1 MGAFDELAGAT
12 STREEDKEGTKKPA
26 ISKNKIRRGTVTS
39 EDYGDDAKTEM
50 NMIPEED
57 DEENSRNDGV
67 HNVFRDGPAPA
78 PAFQKRTEDEVFDD
92 KTMYSENIFVNDA
105 SSKKKDAAFN
115 FNLPKN

>member
-12 STREEDKEGTKKPA
+12 SMHEENKQQAGTKKAA
-26 ISKNKIRRGTVTS
+26 ISKNKIRRGTATS

-57 DEENSRNDGV
+57 DENSRNDGA
-67 HNVFRDGPAPA
+67 HNPFRDGIAPIKKTVA
-78 PAFQKRTEDEVFDD
+78 DEVFDD
-92 KTMYSENIFVNDA
+92 KTMYSENIFVNDT
-105 SSKKKDAAFN
+105 SSKKKDAFK